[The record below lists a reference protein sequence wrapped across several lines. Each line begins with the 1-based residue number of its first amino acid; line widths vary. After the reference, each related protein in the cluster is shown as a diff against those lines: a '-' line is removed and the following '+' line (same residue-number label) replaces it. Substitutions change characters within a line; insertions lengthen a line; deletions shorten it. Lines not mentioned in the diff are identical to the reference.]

1 MAGCW
6 LLLKNPTNR
15 QVLGNA
21 FNANPASTKLAQGMM
36 QKLQATVDVADVN
49 EAVSVAPL
57 PPCAAASLMN
67 AALRAVHLFAFKAG
81 SCRLLFAVSGKQ
93 PLLPISDCTAVIIRL
108 FSGCNVLH
116 FTTG

>member
-49 EAVSVAPL
+49 EAVSA
-57 PPCAAASLMN
+57 
-67 AALRAVHLFAFKAG
+67 AG
-81 SCRLLFAVSGKQ
+81 SSPLGWLRCCPALPLAVCYVWDARNA
-93 PLLPISDCTAVIIRL
+93 PISLCGAIMVRFKSVAWSHCPALGHRPRL
-108 FSGCNVLH
+108 
-116 FTTG
+116 

>member
-21 FNANPASTKLAQGMM
+21 FSTNPGSTKLAQGMM

-49 EAVSVAPL
+49 EAVSNRRPD
-57 PPCAAASLMN
+57 
-67 AALRAVHLFAFKAG
+67 R
-81 SCRLLFAVSGKQ
+81 Q
-93 PLLPISDCTAVIIRL
+93 P
-108 FSGCNVLH
+108 
-116 FTTG
+116 